1 MHLLALALFWFWFKG
16 RFVQIDVDTALDV
29 SRTHRGLAIAG
40 GTVIAAGIALIA
52 LVAGNWEYLKGRR
65 EDHGRGAEQCRC
77 RRVLAIGLALTYASR
92 ARKDH

>member
-40 GTVIAAGIALIA
+40 GT
-52 LVAGNWEYLKGRR
+52 
-65 EDHGRGAEQCRC
+65 
-77 RRVLAIGLALTYASR
+77 AIGLALSFASR